1 MVFEKTLRREL
12 YASAGGVLVTLLT
25 ILITTT
31 LVRILGQA
39 AAGKVGV
46 DSVALVIGFSVI
58 NSLPM
63 MLVLT
68 VFVSVLL
75 VVSRMYR
82 DSEMVVWFASGVP
95 LTGFIRPILRFA
107 FPFALLVLVVAMV
120 VAPWAIQQRND
131 LSARFDQRD
140 DVARVSAG
148 QFMESSASNRV
159 FFVENLDEAR
169 RTVDNVFASINE
181 GGKEVV
187 VLASSGELEV
197 AESGERYVVLRKG
210 RRYEG
215 TPGQADYSVM
225 EFERYAIRT
234 EPTDVALL
242 PQGTAA
248 GTMGALQVL
257 TTATPK
263 ARGELVWR
271 LGVTLLALILP
282 VLAIPLAFLNPRA
295 GRSANLILAILIFV
309 IYNSLLNL
317 SQARVGADHW
327 SFATGSWGVHAIF
340 AGLALLMFVQR
351 YSAARLNV
359 FALRTWRV
367 WLGSRT

>member
-1 MVFEKTLRREL
+1 
-12 YASAGGVLVTLLT
+12 
-25 ILITTT
+25 
-31 LVRILGQA
+31 
-39 AAGKVGV
+39 
-46 DSVALVIGFSVI
+46 
-58 NSLPM
+58 M

-95 LTGFIRPILRFA
+95 LTGFVRPIFRFTL
-107 FPFALLVLVVAMV
+107 PFAVLIFAVAMV
-120 VAPWAIQQRND
+120 IAPWAIQQRND

-159 FFVENLDEAR
+159 FFVENLDEAHR
-169 RTVDNVFASINE
+169 SVDNVFASINE

-187 VLASSGELEV
+187 LLASSGELEV
-197 AESGERYVVLRKG
+197 AASGERYVVLHKG

-215 TPGQADYSVM
+215 TAGHADYSVM
-225 EFERYAIRT
+225 EFERYFIRT
-234 EPTDVALL
+234 EPSGVALL
-242 PQGTAA
+242 PPGTAA
-248 GTMGALQVL
+248 GTMNASQVF
-257 TTATPK
+257 TTHTPQ

-271 LGVTLLALILP
+271 FGVTVLALVLP

-317 SQARVGADHW
+317 SQARVGSDHW
-327 SFATGSWGVHAIF
+327 SFATGSWAVHAIF
-340 AGLALLMFVQR
+340 IAMALLMFVQR
-351 YSAARLNV
+351 YSAARLNILS
-359 FALRTWRV
+359 LRTWRV
-367 WLGSRT
+367 WIEAGVRARARVRPKQDGGAAHESGTAA